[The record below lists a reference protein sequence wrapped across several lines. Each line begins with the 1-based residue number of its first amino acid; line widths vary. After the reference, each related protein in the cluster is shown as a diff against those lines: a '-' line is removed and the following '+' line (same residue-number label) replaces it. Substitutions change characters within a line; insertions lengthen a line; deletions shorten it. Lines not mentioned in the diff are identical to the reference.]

1 MGILS
6 LDLPL
11 SDAVPRVTI
20 LIGQNHTFCGSFPF
34 VGKEL
39 MHAKA
44 WFCWVT
50 FSVITLLAGCNQP
63 TSATPTSQRVPGQKL
78 LVVTTTGMV
87 TDLVRAVAGDH
98 ADVFPLMGP
107 GIDPHLF
114 KPTRNDVKKLYEADV
129 VFYSGLML
137 EHRMEE
143 ALEQLS
149 HSGRKVFAVTEKL
162 DRTKLLSPPDFAGQ
176 HDPHVWMNVE
186 LWSACLPEIAEQL
199 SAVDPQNATEYRS
212 RAAATQGELRQL
224 HEYVRTVISSIPE
237 ANRVL
242 VTAHDAF
249 GYFGEAYGIEV
260 RSVQGVTTE
269 SEAGIQDVNALV
281 DFLVEKKL
289 PAIFVESSVNSK
301 NIQAVI
307 EGCQSRGVTVKIGGE
322 LYSDAMGAEGTYEGT
337 YIGMLDANATR
348 IAHALGGNPPARG
361 FRDKLE
367 PNQE

>member
-1 MGILS
+1 MLHS
-6 LDLPL
+6 NRLNLFL
-11 SDAVPRVTI
+11 LL
-20 LIGQNHTFCGSFPF
+20 LIIFGASGCDRPSAATVGDTPVDGQRL
-34 VGKEL
+34 K
-39 MHAKA
+39 
-44 WFCWVT
+44 
-50 FSVITLLAGCNQP
+50 
-63 TSATPTSQRVPGQKL
+63 
-78 LVVTTTGMV
+78 VVTTTGMV

-98 ADVFPLMGP
+98 ADVLPLMGP

-114 KPTRNDVKKLYEADV
+114 KPTRNDVKKLYEADA

-143 ALEQLS
+143 ALEQLAGT
-149 HSGRKVFAVTEKL
+149 GRNVFAVTEKL
-162 DRTKLLSPPDFAGQ
+162 DRNRLRSPPDFAGQ
-176 HDPHVWMNVE
+176 YDPHVWMDVS
-186 LWSACLPEIAEQL
+186 LWSECLPLVADKLASLDPEHATDFQQRAQAAQAEMK
-199 SAVDPQNATEYRS
+199 E
-212 RAAATQGELRQL
+212 L
-224 HEYVRTVISSIPE
+224 HEYIRRVIESIPPE
-237 ANRVL
+237 NRVL

-249 GYFGEAYGIEV
+249 GYFSVSYGIEV

-322 LYSDAMGAEGTYEGT
+322 LYSDAMGAGGTYEGT

-348 IAHALGGNPPARG
+348 IAHALGGTPPARG
-361 FRDKLE
+361 FREKLE
-367 PNQE
+367 PPQK

>member
-1 MGILS
+1 MLQNGWRS
-6 LDLPL
+6 LGLL
-11 SDAVPRVTI
+11 FA
-20 LIGQNHTFCGSFPF
+20 LGLMIGCDSPSAATVAQR
-34 VGKEL
+34 
-39 MHAKA
+39 
-44 WFCWVT
+44 
-50 FSVITLLAGCNQP
+50 Q
-63 TSATPTSQRVPGQKL
+63 TSGRKL
-78 LVVTTTGMV
+78 QIVTTTGMV
-87 TDLVRAVAGDH
+87 TDLVRAVAGGH
-98 ADVFPLMGP
+98 ADVLPLMGP

-114 KPTRNDVKKLYEADV
+114 KPTRNDVKNLYEADV

-149 HSGRKVFAVTEKL
+149 RSGRKVFAVTEKL
-162 DRTKLLSPPDFAGQ
+162 DRQHLRSPPDFAGQ
-176 HDPHVWMNVE
+176 YDPHVWMNVAMWGE
-186 LWSACLPEIAEQL
+186 CLQTIAEKL
-199 SAVDPQNATEYRS
+199 AALDPEHAAEFQQRAQAAQTELK
-212 RAAATQGELRQL
+212 EL
-224 HEYVRTVISSIPE
+224 HEYVHTVIQSIPE
-237 ANRVL
+237 VNRVL

-249 GYFGEAYGIEV
+249 GYFGEVYGIEV

-322 LYSDAMGAEGTYEGT
+322 LYSDAMGAAGTYEGT

-348 IAHALGGNPPARG
+348 IAHALGGAPPARG
-361 FRDKLE
+361 FRNQLE
-367 PNQE
+367 PPKQ

>member
-1 MGILS
+1 MLRYHAGIVGCGWILG
-6 LDLPL
+6 L
-11 SDAVPRVTI
+11 
-20 LIGQNHTFCGSFPF
+20 LIGCDSPSAATVDS
-34 VGKEL
+34 
-39 MHAKA
+39 
-44 WFCWVT
+44 
-50 FSVITLLAGCNQP
+50 S
-63 TSATPTSQRVPGQKL
+63 TSAPRKL
-78 LVVTTTGMV
+78 QIVTTTGMV
-87 TDLVRAVAGDH
+87 TDLVHAVAGDH
-98 ADVFPLMGP
+98 ADVVPLMGP

-149 HSGRKVFAVTEKL
+149 RSGRKVFAVTEKL
-162 DRTKLLSPPDFAGQ
+162 DRQQLRSPPDFAGQ
-176 HDPHVWMNVE
+176 YDPHVWMNVE
-186 LWSACLPEIAEQL
+186 LWSACLPTIAEQL
-199 SAVDPQNATEYRS
+199 AALDPKNASEYHS
-212 RAAATQGELRQL
+212 RAAVTQGELRQL
-224 HEYVRTVISSIPE
+224 HEYVRTVIASIPE
-237 ANRVL
+237 TNRVL

-269 SEAGIQDVNALV
+269 SEAGVQDVNALV

-322 LYSDAMGAEGTYEGT
+322 LYSDALGAGGTYEGT

-348 IAHALGGNPPARG
+348 IAHALGGTPPARG
-361 FRDKLE
+361 FRDKLTPPTE
-367 PNQE
+367 

>member
-1 MGILS
+1 MLWNGWRFLS
-6 LDLPL
+6 GLFALV
-11 SDAVPRVTI
+11 A
-20 LIGQNHTFCGSFPF
+20 LIGCDSP
-34 VGKEL
+34 
-39 MHAKA
+39 
-44 WFCWVT
+44 
-50 FSVITLLAGCNQP
+50 S
-63 TSATPTSQRVPGQKL
+63 SATVAQRRASGKKL
-78 LVVTTTGMV
+78 QIVTTTGMV

-98 ADVFPLMGP
+98 AEVIPLMGP

-114 KPTRNDVKKLYEADV
+114 KPTRNDVKKLYEADI

-143 ALEQLS
+143 ALEQLAG
-149 HSGRKVFAVTEKL
+149 SGRPVYAVTEKL
-162 DRTKLLSPPDFAGQ
+162 GRQRLRSPPDFAGQ
-176 HDPHVWMNVE
+176 WDPHVWMNVQ
-186 LWSACLPEIAEQL
+186 LWSECLPWVATNL
-199 SAVDPQNATEYRS
+199 GTLDPEHAAEYRQ
-212 RAAATQGELRQL
+212 RAIASQAELKEL
-224 HEYVRTVISSIPE
+224 NDYVHRVVQSIPE

-249 GYFGEAYGIEV
+249 GYFGEIYGIEV

-322 LYSDAMGAEGTYEGT
+322 LYSDAMGAAGTYEGT

-348 IAHALGGNPPARG
+348 IAHALGGSPPERG
-361 FRDKLE
+361 FRDKLA
-367 PNQE
+367 PFKD

>member
-1 MGILS
+1 MLHHDWRCLAGL
-6 LDLPL
+6 LTLGF
-11 SDAVPRVTI
+11 
-20 LIGQNHTFCGSFPF
+20 LIGCDSPTAATVAQRQASG
-34 VGKEL
+34 
-39 MHAKA
+39 AKLK
-44 WFCWVT
+44 
-50 FSVITLLAGCNQP
+50 I
-63 TSATPTSQRVPGQKL
+63 
-78 LVVTTTGMV
+78 VTTTGMV
-87 TDLVRAVAGDH
+87 TELVRAVAGDH
-98 ADVFPLMGP
+98 ADVIPLMGP

-114 KPTRNDVKKLYEADV
+114 KPTRNDVKQLYEADV

-149 HSGRKVFAVTEKL
+149 RSGRKVYAVTEKL
-162 DRTKLLSPPDFAGQ
+162 DRSHLRSPPDFAGQ
-176 HDPHVWMNVE
+176 YDPHVWMNVK
-186 LWSACLPEIAEQL
+186 LWSDCLPAVAERL
-199 SAVDPQNATEYRS
+199 AVLAPDHAAEFST
-212 RAAATQGELRQL
+212 RAAEAQAELDQL
-224 HEYVRTVISSIPE
+224 HEYIHHIIQTIPE

-249 GYFGEAYGIEV
+249 GYFGEEYGIAV

-281 DFLVEKKL
+281 DFLVGKKL

-322 LYSDAMGAEGTYEGT
+322 LYSDAMGAAGTYEGT

-348 IAHALGGNPPARG
+348 IAHALGGTPPARG
-361 FRDKLE
+361 FRNELE
-367 PNQE
+367 PPPQ